1 MVTRKKFLQQ
11 AGILATGLMIA
22 PSLVNCRPLT
32 GRKRKTGLQL
42 YSLRNEIT
50 KDVRGVIAKVAQAG
64 YAQVETYGYSVNDK
78 FWGLSPK
85 AFKSLLQTNNLTSY
99 SGHYNVHQ
107 YLGKDK
113 SIDSIKEY
121 IDAATVLGQ
130 TYVVA
135 PYIND
140 TDREDADAYK
150 RIADK
155 LNRAGELCKSANLRF
170 AYHNH
175 DFEFKPMG
183 AGKTGYDLLL
193 AQTDSKLVDFEMDL
207 YWVVRAGKDPL
218 TFFNQHPGRFTM
230 WHVKD
235 MDKAKPNLNT
245 EIGNGTL
252 DFKSIFK
259 HAEVAGLKQFFVE
272 QENFSEGIDPFVSIA
287 KSAAY
292 VKESGFTV
300 IK

>member
-11 AGILATGLMIA
+11 AGIIATGLMVA
-22 PSLVNCRPLT
+22 PSLINCRPLT
-32 GRKRKTGLQL
+32 GRKRKVGLQL

-50 KDVRGVIAKVAQAG
+50 KDVKGVIGQVAKAG
-64 YAQVETYGYSVNDK
+64 YNEVETYGYSLNDK
-78 FWGLSPK
+78 FWGLTPK
-85 AFKSLLQTNNLTSY
+85 EFKDLLQANNLTSY

-107 YLGKDK
+107 FLGKDK
-113 SIDSIKEY
+113 NIDSIREY

-140 TDREDADAYK
+140 VDRVNADDYK

-155 LNRAGELCKSANLRF
+155 LNRAGELCKSANLKM

-175 DFEFKPMG
+175 AFEFDPMG
-183 AGKTGYDLLL
+183 GKTGFDILL
-193 AQTDSKLVDFEMDL
+193 AQTDPKLVDFELDL

-235 MDKAKPNLNT
+235 MDKSKPELNT
-245 EIGNGTL
+245 EIGNGTV
-252 DFKSIFK
+252 DFKIIFN
-259 HAEVAGLKQFFVE
+259 HAEASGLKQFFVE
-272 QENFSEGIDPFVSIA
+272 QENFSDGIDPFVSIA
-287 KSAAY
+287 KSSAY
-292 VKESGFTV
+292 VKESGFAL

>member
-22 PSLVNCRPLT
+22 PSLVNCRPMT
-32 GRKRKTGLQL
+32 GRKRKVGLQL

-50 KDVRGVIAKVAQAG
+50 KDVRGVIAQVAKAG
-64 YAQVETYGYSVNDK
+64 YTEVETYGYSLQDK

-85 AFKSLLQTNNLTSY
+85 DFKSLMNDNNLTSY

-107 YLGKDK
+107 FLGKDK

-121 IDAATVLGQ
+121 IDAASMIGQ

-135 PYIND
+135 PYVND

-155 LNRAGELCKSANLRF
+155 LNRAAELCKSANLKM

-175 DFEFKPMG
+175 DFEFKSMS
-183 AGKTGYDLLL
+183 GKTGYDILLS
-193 AQTDSKLVDFEMDL
+193 QTDPKLVDFEMDL

-245 EIGNGTL
+245 EIGNGTV
-252 DFKSIFK
+252 DFKTLFK
-259 HAEVAGLKQFFVE
+259 HTEAAGLKQFFVE
-272 QENFSEGIDPFVSIA
+272 QENFADGMDPFISIA
-287 KSAAY
+287 KSATY
-292 VKESGFTV
+292 VKESGFTAV
-300 IK
+300 K